1 MNATITRKSR
11 NLGIAATSSITNTA
25 HGWHFDPLES
35 PMHTGGCATIVREA
49 RAYRRLWSGG
59 TEFRMDFFVGGRRVS
74 HDDGS
79 HQNLWDFCADY
90 PDYDHGY
97 RDQSITVTLEDGVMT
112 ELRPKPETKR
122 LKHYR
127 LRTNLDNEA
136 GRLLDR
142 LAADAKMSRTTW
154 IEVMIRETAKQKV
167 VTEPT

>member
-25 HGWHFDPLES
+25 HGWHFEPLES
-35 PMHTGGCATIVREA
+35 PMHTGGCATIVSAA
-49 RAYRRLWSGG
+49 RAYKRLWSGG

-79 HQNLWDFCADY
+79 HKNLWDFCTDY
-90 PDYDHGY
+90 PDYDRGY
-97 RDQSITVTLEDGVMT
+97 QNQSITVTLEDSAMT
-112 ELRPKPETKR
+112 EERKPETKR

-136 GRLLDR
+136 GRLLDK
-142 LAADAKMSRTTW
+142 LAADAKMSRTAW
-154 IEVMIRETAKQKV
+154 IESMIHEAAKQKGI
-167 VTEPT
+167 TEPT